1 MYIPVMESNFCE
13 VVRLHT
19 SYVPSDTIHKFIAV
33 DTSSLV
39 ISGFQS
45 SRDESKS
52 SANLKHKP
60 MKRPL
65 LTNDPELHA
74 DILVD
79 SNVTTTAE
87 HDSKSVKIERFK
99 PHVVLKPSK
108 L

>member
-1 MYIPVMESNFCE
+1 M
-13 VVRLHT
+13 
-19 SYVPSDTIHKFIAV
+19 AV

-52 SANLKHKP
+52 SANLKHRP
-60 MKRPL
+60 IKRPL
-65 LTNDPELHA
+65 LTRDPELHA

-87 HDSKSVKIERFK
+87 HDSKSMKIDRFK
-99 PHVVLKPSK
+99 PHVVLKTHK